1 MVEESATLRH
11 ARPRGP
17 RSGWFPLGI
26 AVAAIAILVG
36 GWAAV
41 NTVLPDTTPVKSGH
55 SMVIATGSGHQA
67 KLSFD
72 DGWELHPGSS
82 SAGQQYEFGKGPLRL
97 RITVVTP
104 TERSSET
111 ELWEGM
117 REVVRVG
124 DPSASLT
131 DPRPVTAESGAEG
144 LTGTLHSNREIGTA
158 ALFPSPNGGF
168 AVESLAIGEGSGGD
182 LAEAEKLLRSI
193 RFDRAEGGA

>member
-1 MVEESATLRH
+1 MVEESETLRH

-41 NTVLPDTTPVKSGH
+41 NTVLPDTTPVESGH

-82 SAGQQYEFGKGPLRL
+82 SAGQQYQFSNGPVRL
-97 RITVVTP
+97 RVTVVTP
-104 TERSSET
+104 PERSSET
-111 ELWEGM
+111 ALWEGM

-124 DPSASLT
+124 DSSASLT
-131 DPRPVTAESGAEG
+131 DPRPVTAESGAQG
-144 LTGTLHSNREIGTA
+144 LTGTLHSNEGIGTA

-168 AVESLAIGEGSGGD
+168 AVESLAVGEDSGGD
-182 LAEAEKLLRSI
+182 LADADKLLQSI
-193 RFDRAEGGA
+193 RFDRTEGGA